1 MPHSGRRSMPSL
13 RSAGSMI
20 RHCTTT
26 PAVVPRPSSS
36 TCGLL
41 IDVGAAGFSCP
52 GSAIYATS
60 TPMETMLF
68 ATGAQA
74 PGRKCS
80 FVFRMAMN
88 RENMP

>member
-1 MPHSGRRSMPSL
+1 MPSV

-26 PAVVPRPSSS
+26 PAVVPRPSSR

-41 IDVGAAGFSCP
+41 IDDGAAGFNVP
-52 GSAIYATS
+52 GNAIYATS
-60 TPMETMLF
+60 TAMETTLF
-68 ATGAQA
+68 ATGAHA

-80 FVFRMAMN
+80 FVFRIAMN